1 MQSYV
6 SQLFLN
12 TQFPSVISPI
22 HFSTLALSPLFA
34 LSVIASFHSS
44 ASGGAGAI
52 ILKDAI
58 TRAPCLR
65 LPSAMRAAA
74 GNLPTSPPFFLP
86 LIYMYPS
93 EPLVLKKT
101 YV

>member
-1 MQSYV
+1 MID
-6 SQLFLN
+6 FLK
-12 TQFPSVISPI
+12 
-22 HFSTLALSPLFA
+22 HSPLLNDQF
-34 LSVIASFHSS
+34 LILCSLTHFVFDVIVCLRSS

-74 GNLPTSPPFFLP
+74 GDSLPFYYSR
-86 LIYMYPS
+86 I
-93 EPLVLKKT
+93 
-101 YV
+101 